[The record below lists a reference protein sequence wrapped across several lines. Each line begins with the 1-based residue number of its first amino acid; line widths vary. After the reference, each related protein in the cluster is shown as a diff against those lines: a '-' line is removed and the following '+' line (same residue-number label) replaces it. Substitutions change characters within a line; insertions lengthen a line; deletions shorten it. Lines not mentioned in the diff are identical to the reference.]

1 MTTQNTAA
9 WTTSTTAPHAQ
20 SLAAWLRGA
29 QSVSLFT
36 HTKPDGDAAGSTL
49 ALARALRAVGIEAV
63 CWYAGAL
70 PLWLDQLAGDTPFK
84 HVEVDG
90 LPGETDL
97 GVICD
102 TGSWSQLAPVKEWI
116 ESRSDRL
123 AIIDHHL
130 QGDAEIADRRWISS
144 ESAAV
149 CQPVA
154 QVCAELLGLSS
165 TAELP
170 VEIASPLYFGI
181 GTDTGWFRHSN
192 VNADLLEDAAR
203 LLRAGVEHI
212 KLYTLSEQ
220 RDRPSRLKLMAV
232 ALSSARFLAHDRAV
246 LMGLTHRDINAAG
259 ASASETGGIVDQAM
273 SIESVLIGALLT
285 EVHDASHAEG
295 PLTKMSLRSKEFG
308 DDSIDVNQL
317 AQRFGGGGHARAAGA
332 RHAGTLGETTDLL
345 AEAIEELLA

>member
-9 WTTSTTAPHAQ
+9 WTTSTSPEA
-20 SLAAWLRGA
+20 LAEWLRGA

-49 ALARALRAVGIEAV
+49 GLARTLRAIGIDAV

-70 PLWLDQLAGDTPFK
+70 PLWLDQLAGDTPRK
-84 HVEVDG
+84 HVDVDG
-90 LPGETDL
+90 LPGKTDV

-102 TGSWSQLAPVKEWI
+102 TGSWSQLAPVKDWI
-116 ESRSDRL
+116 DSRSDTL

-149 CQPVA
+149 CQPVG
-154 QVCAELLGLSS
+154 VLCAHLLGLSS

-170 VEIASPLYFGI
+170 IEIASPLYFGI

-192 VNADLLEDAAR
+192 VNADVLEDAAR
-203 LLRAGVEHI
+203 LQRAGVDHT
-212 KLYTLSEQ
+212 KLYTISEQ
-220 RDRPSRLKLMAV
+220 RDRPSRLKLMAA
-232 ALSSARFLAHDRAV
+232 ALSSARFIASDRAV

-273 SIESVLIGALLT
+273 SIESVRVGALLT
-285 EVHDASHAEG
+285 EVHDSAHADG
-295 PLTKMSLRSKEFG
+295 PLTKMSLRSKELG